1 MPCAMIQGET
11 LPEMNPELI
20 VRAEESHDPSRN
32 RSAKDNVARL
42 TSGICDLCADSDFF
56 SFISANSFR

>member
-20 VRAEESHDPSRN
+20 VRAEESRDPSRN
-32 RSAKDNVARL
+32 RSAKDNAGAI
-42 TSGICDLCADSDFF
+42 SGKIDFW
-56 SFISANSFR
+56 NL